1 MRSGNR
7 PVCSVSGGLR
17 DLKGLVRASVLALCV
32 LVPLEGGAQSSPR
45 LALAERLAVCQAC
58 HGADGNS
65 RIAGIPSLAGQP
77 AFFLMNQLFLMREGV
92 RRVEAM
98 GDLIKD
104 FRDEDLD
111 AVARLYAALPSKA
124 SDEAVDPA
132 LAERGAA
139 LANAKRCGSCHL
151 PSLAGQ
157 EQMPRVARQRI
168 DYLVHA
174 MKAFR
179 DNQRSGADTA
189 MSAVVYGMSDADL
202 TALAHYAATK

>member
-1 MRSGNR
+1 LRRSINGR
-7 PVCSVSGGLR
+7 VCAPSGGLR
-17 DLKGLVRASVLALCV
+17 RLTGAIGLGALATLALMSTV
-32 LVPLEGGAQSSPR
+32 VAAQSSRPT
-45 LALAERLAVCQAC
+45 LPERLATCQAC

-98 GDLIKD
+98 GDLVKN
-104 FRDEDLD
+104 FRDEELD
-111 AVARLYAALPSKA
+111 AVARHFSALPAKA
-124 SDEAVDPA
+124 SDEAVDA
-132 LAERGAA
+132 GLAERGAA
-139 LANAKRCGSCHL
+139 LATAKRCGSCHL

-202 TALAHYAATK
+202 TALAHHAATK